1 MGESGGGSLTGPRL
15 HRLQEFQED
24 FKMTAGGAWR
34 RPRMKVYDYNQ
45 EFGGNYYQPMIQY
58 SNHKD
63 IYGPFSKK
71 ADVYL
76 PHSAEVTSA
85 KYTNMRYNDKSS
97 AKHNLDQF
105 LVDAHK
111 TQIKELNGTTAM
123 ARCNLMKNIVSSRR
137 QPHSPLDNVNTPY
150 NPIRL
155 LKGAPPGQEAVNHYI
170 SELSIEKSNN
180 SKLADKQRKHLVM
193 LKACDDKYN
202 YHYKMFGPGAC
213 ADRDMKFYAP
223 QLVQDY
229 VNQIRRFSS
238 SKKVDNP

>member
-1 MGESGGGSLTGPRL
+1 LSAAAGNTGNK
-15 HRLQEFQED
+15 
-24 FKMTAGGAWR
+24 KMAAGGAWR

-58 SNHKD
+58 INKKD
-63 IYGPFSKK
+63 IYGPFHKRT
-71 ADVYL
+71 DVYL
-76 PHSAEVTSA
+76 PHSAEVTSE
-85 KYTNMRYNDKSS
+85 KYTNMRYQDKSS
-97 AKHNLDQF
+97 AKHNLDEF
-105 LVDAHK
+105 LQNAYSK
-111 TQIKELNGTTAM
+111 QIKELNGTTAM

-180 SKLADKQRKHLVM
+180 SKLANKQRKHLVM
-193 LKACDDKYN
+193 LEACDDEYN
-202 YHYKMFGPGAC
+202 YHYKMFGQGAG

-229 VNQIRRFSS
+229 VNQIRRF
-238 SKKVDNP
+238 